1 MERGTTLNSC
11 RVLAI
16 MRRVARQCIALRV
29 HYAAPDAEIEK
40 YLAACHV
47 TAADVVM
54 HDRLRRSRQ
63 FPVGAVSVWRLRV
76 ERANILQ
83 MAPQRRFTYS
93 STATSGAAR
102 LINQTTKIDRSCVL
116 PMPSGWRIDT

>member
-1 MERGTTLNSC
+1 MF
-11 RVLAI
+11 V
-16 MRRVARQCIALRV
+16 RV

-47 TAADVVM
+47 TGADVVT
-54 HDRLRRSRQ
+54 HDRRRRSRQ
-63 FPVGAVSVWRLRV
+63 FPLGALSVWRLRV

-93 STATSGAAR
+93 STGTSGAAR
-102 LINQTTKIDRSCVL
+102 LINQTAKNRPHL
-116 PMPSGWRIDT
+116 PRGAAAWRIDTS